1 MSTVAVRKPSHSRN
15 HSAHA
20 PAFKKRAQNAS
31 NVEKWDVV
39 MWNDEVHSSSTVPS
53 PQDHRQSPLSSRSAS
68 SDNIPRS
75 FISVGTNSAPSGPL
89 PPGNTTPS
97 FAFTASAFGFGTSST
112 KPKPIPRRTPPCSPT
127 AESPQIRLDA
137 LASLHRSV
145 QEHDASFLARMREL
159 EERCH
164 LLPDSLAVLRSE
176 DLSHTTRGRKRGC
189 ASWDEDGDVEMSS
202 WNERRQRHFDARS
215 CSRLSFGHSEP
226 SAEESHDL
234 KECSSSEDEYVLP
247 DQEGEDSHSEDEE
260 DDDLDIVIVE
270 GDSVPSLFNSGSTPH
285 LFPLRFLRFLPAL
298 MADRPIY
305 VIASHCR
312 ACSEQRISTS
322 YRWQWL
328 AAQAAS
334 SIGARP
340 PTPAT
345 LMISAA
351 QLPRLAHSGHKWL
364 PHRLSSAR

>member
-1 MSTVAVRKPSHSRN
+1 MSTVAARKPSHSRN

-20 PAFKKRAQNAS
+20 PAFKKRAQNTS

-53 PQDHRQSPLSSRSAS
+53 PHDHRQSPLSSRSAS

-75 FISVGTNSAPSGPL
+75 FISVGTNSAPSGPSL
-89 PPGNTTPS
+89 PGNTTPS
-97 FAFTASAFGFGTSST
+97 FAFTASAFGFGTPST

-189 ASWDEDGDVEMSS
+189 ASWDEDGDVEMSC

-226 SAEESHDL
+226 SAEESNDL
-234 KECSSSEDEYVLP
+234 KESSSSEDEYVLP

-270 GDSVPSLFNSGSTPH
+270 GDSVPSLFNSGSTPSS
-285 LFPLRFLRFLPAL
+285 LSTSLSSLPARSDGRSPNL
-298 MADRPIY
+298 RNCKPLPGVLGTKDIDELSMAMAGGAGSVVDWCAP
-305 VIASHCR
+305 AH
-312 ACSEQRISTS
+312 AGD
-322 YRWQWL
+322 
-328 AAQAAS
+328 AND
-334 SIGARP
+334 IGS
-340 PTPAT
+340 AT
-345 LMISAA
+345 AEAGALWA
-351 QLPRLAHSGHKWL
+351 
-364 PHRLSSAR
+364 